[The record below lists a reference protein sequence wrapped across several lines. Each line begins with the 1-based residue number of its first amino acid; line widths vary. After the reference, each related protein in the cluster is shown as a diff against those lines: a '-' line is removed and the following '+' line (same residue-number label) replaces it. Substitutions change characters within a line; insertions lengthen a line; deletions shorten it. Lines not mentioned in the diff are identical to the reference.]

1 MLLFLSGAV
10 QGENHNPQRQPWES
24 SNHTSVWFL
33 WWVFTEVRQCK
44 CMEVFHRSVWLPA
57 THSSRWWTGKWFCW
71 SFIADMHTTMVSLQL
86 LQKSRRSTLLRPYTR
101 IQIFLTLKYFSTMQ
115 YSISSNMGHMNVQEW
130 MQKTRRKIQ
139 HLLHKNTIQNCGKNP
154 VLLQKKWKGYNV
166 VFWCRPTYHID
177 FFSFV
182 WGRQATEPFCVC
194 AVVID
199 HITCRLTFEHWNFH
213 CIHAYQCFDR

>member
-1 MLLFLSGAV
+1 MILLILY
-10 QGENHNPQRQPWES
+10 
-24 SNHTSVWFL
+24 
-33 WWVFTEVRQCK
+33 
-44 CMEVFHRSVWLPA
+44 
-57 THSSRWWTGKWFCW
+57 SRHAYHYGFSAASTK
-71 SFIADMHTTMVSLQL
+71 ITQKYTTTAIHKNTDFSYF
-86 LQKSRRSTLLRPYTR
+86 S
-101 IQIFLTLKYFSTMQ
+101 LKYFSTMQ